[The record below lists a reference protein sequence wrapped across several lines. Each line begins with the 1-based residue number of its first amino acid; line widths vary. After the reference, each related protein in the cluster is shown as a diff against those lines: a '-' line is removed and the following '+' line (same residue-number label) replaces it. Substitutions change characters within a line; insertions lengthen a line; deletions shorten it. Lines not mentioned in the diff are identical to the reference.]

1 MVPVDSVRSGPWR
14 VDCLV
19 DGGMTFGT
27 DVFANVAPAR
37 QAELLG
43 AAGLSAAV
51 TEFNAYLMRHDDGR
65 IWLVDTGCGSI
76 CGPEGGQLPDRLA
89 SAGIAPGEISRVIL
103 THLHADHCGGLLG
116 PGAALFADAEI
127 LLHPDEV
134 AHWRDTE
141 APGAQVLK
149 TCADRLRLIGSDAD
163 LGADVRVWA
172 LPGHT
177 PGHFGLRIG
186 DDLVLAGDI
195 VHSEALQ
202 LPDPENATQF
212 DVDPAQA
219 LASRRAALAEIAE
232 RNLVWSGSHLI
243 GAKFARLDRAGD
255 GFAKLEI

>member
-1 MVPVDSVRSGPWR
+1 MAQVDSFQSGPWR

-76 CGPEGGQLPDRLA
+76 CGPEGGQLPARLA
-89 SAGIAPGEISRVIL
+89 QVGLAPGDISRVIL

-116 PGAALFADAEI
+116 QAAALFDDAEI

-134 AHWRDTE
+134 AHWRGTE
-141 APGAQVLK
+141 APGAQVLN
-149 TCADRLRLIGSDAD
+149 TCADRLSLVRGDDD

-186 DDLVLAGDI
+186 QDLVLAGDI
-195 VHSEALQ
+195 LHSEVLQ
-202 LPDPENATQF
+202 LPDPRHATQF
-212 DVDPAQA
+212 DVDPALA
-219 LASRRAALAEIAE
+219 LASRRAALDEIAG

-243 GAKFARLDRAGD
+243 GAKFARLRRAGD
-255 GFAKLEI
+255 GFAKLDI